1 MNSKYLEMENK
12 LLQAER
18 VNKSLLS
25 QLDIEKSKNKKLLS
39 DFEQMVNMVKEAQA
53 EKKSLSEKINTKKCD
68 CEVQSQQDADILR
81 KPGYPEVVDRRVG
94 VNGISPS
101 GFKEL

>member
-1 MNSKYLEMENK
+1 MNSKYLEIENK

-18 VNKSLLS
+18 MNKSLQS
-25 QLDIEKSKNKKLLS
+25 QLEIEKSKNKKLLS

-68 CEVQSQQDADILR
+68 CEAQSQQRLNLRESERKAADEQIQML
-81 KPGYPEVVDRRVG
+81 VV
-94 VNGISPS
+94 
-101 GFKEL
+101 KT